1 MLTTACGASGHEE
14 LHKTQI
20 IKSLNSR
27 RFIVLWPERHPAE
40 INTRKDDVE
49 LGQRCFKKHRDR
61 PEVEVGPSLSAAAE
75 EYFLRV
81 MLQKCCQ
88 LLKWRGHQ
96 RANNKVHLNV
106 RRGRFS
112 VWVPRYVILKDIY
125 RNGCLEPWAVN
136 SSGDI
141 WCLIALFYYNRHM
154 HGTYW
159 ATPMCS
165 AWGDCGVTIMPDWA
179 AAVKSRSV
187 HYCLHLLH

>member
-49 LGQRCFKKHRDR
+49 LGQRCFKKRRDR

-75 EYFLRV
+75 EYFLKV

-112 VWVPRYVILKDIY
+112 VCECHVM
-125 RNGCLEPWAVN
+125 
-136 SSGDI
+136 
-141 WCLIALFYYNRHM
+141 LF
-154 HGTYW
+154 
-159 ATPMCS
+159 
-165 AWGDCGVTIMPDWA
+165 
-179 AAVKSRSV
+179 
-187 HYCLHLLH
+187 